1 MGAVGYDLYC
11 KLLEEAMDTVRN
23 RPVAQSFETGVYI
36 KVDAFIPSSYI
47 GNESQKLEVYKKI
60 AGIANEE
67 EYYDMQEELTD
78 RYSDMPQSVNNLLE
92 ISLIKAMGN
101 QSGIENI
108 EVKQGAL
115 LLSFRQDAPLDSAKI
130 AEFMLQ
136 YKKTAKIQSNGKGV
150 KMTIQLPPYQKER
163 ELLQHVKAALK
174 NVMALRGDDQQGEG
188 Q

>member
-1 MGAVGYDLYC
+1 M
-11 KLLEEAMDTVRN
+11 
-23 RPVAQSFETGVYI
+23 
-36 KVDAFIPSSYI
+36 
-47 GNESQKLEVYKKI
+47 
-60 AGIANEE
+60 
-67 EYYDMQEELTD
+67 
-78 RYSDMPQSVNNLLE
+78 
-92 ISLIKAMGN
+92 
-101 QSGIENI
+101 
-108 EVKQGAL
+108 
-115 LLSFRQDAPLDSAKI
+115 LSFRQDAPLDSAKI